1 MVSTSGGKVA
11 ANGVWVQAELM
22 PEAWGGN
29 TPFCEISAKQGQGIT
44 ELLEMLAIVAELEEL
59 QANPERLAAGT
70 VLESHLDKR
79 SGAICSLLV
88 QAGTLK
94 VRLC

>member
-44 ELLEMLAIVAELEEL
+44 ELLGD
-59 QANPERLAAGT
+59 PAAREDMAQRARRA
-70 VLESHLDKR
+70 VESHTWEARAQRILAFM
-79 SGAICSLLV
+79 SQESQGAP
-88 QAGTLK
+88 TLP
-94 VRLC
+94 